1 MINSTSMKTLERATL
16 YEKIKNLSIEN
27 FDIELKDEDLD
38 EYSLEQLTEI
48 NNKLNE
54 IVKYSCDKW
63 LLAYVE
69 NTTKD
74 FLEAIFK
81 FDERSIFYDYS
92 KCTVEEI
99 VKNEIWDFVQDCV
112 IEKIMD
118 CLDCEQFLEDYMYFE
133 ETEYGYITTW

>member
-1 MINSTSMKTLERATL
+1 MKTAEREKL
-16 YEKIKNLSIEN
+16 YEEIKECANEE
-27 FDIELKDEDLD
+27 FGIELKDEDLD
-38 EYSLEQLTEI
+38 EYENVQLVEI

-54 IVKYSCDKW
+54 IIKYSCDKW

-81 FDERSIFYDYS
+81 YDERSIFYDYS

-99 VKNEIWDFVQDCV
+99 VKNEIWDFVHDCV
-112 IEKIMD
+112 IEHIMD
-118 CLDCEQFLEDYMYFE
+118 CLDVEKYAEDHMYLE